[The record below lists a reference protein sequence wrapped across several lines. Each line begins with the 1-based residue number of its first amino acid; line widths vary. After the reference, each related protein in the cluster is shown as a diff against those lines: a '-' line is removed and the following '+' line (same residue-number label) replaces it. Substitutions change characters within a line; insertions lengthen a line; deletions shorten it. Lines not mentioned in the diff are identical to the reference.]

1 MLECR
6 HLSTFSTVDCGTF
19 KRFYWPASPR
29 PETPHISTH
38 KPRRGSQAGETPT
51 HPTDQ
56 PNINSAPVRA
66 ILGTHGQTLDLAPST
81 TEFLCSYLS
90 KKRQAKWSV
99 ASQFFE
105 LTPKALSTPPN
116 LPAPMPR
123 TAVRRDSYSP
133 ETTLSGVTLPDDPL
147 GRCMSH
153 RLRGR
158 EE

>member
-6 HLSTFSTVDCGTF
+6 HLFTFSTVDCGTF

-51 HPTDQ
+51 HPTEQ

-105 LTPKALSTPPN
+105 LTPKALSTHPKP
-116 LPAPMPR
+116 PAPRPPTVQTLR
-123 TAVRRDSYSP
+123 PYSP
-133 ETTLSGVTLPDDPL
+133 ETHLSGVTLPYDPL
-147 GRCMSH
+147 GRCVSPVP
-153 RLRGR
+153 RGR